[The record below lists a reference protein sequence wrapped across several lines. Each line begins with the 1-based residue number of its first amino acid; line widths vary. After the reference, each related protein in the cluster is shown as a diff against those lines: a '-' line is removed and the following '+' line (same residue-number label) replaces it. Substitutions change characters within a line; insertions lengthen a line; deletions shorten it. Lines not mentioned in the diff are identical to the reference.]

1 MADTLLLVADDQ
13 AALDD
18 LGAHFE
24 RHGYE
29 VLRESNR
36 EAAVLTFRARRP
48 ALVLLDIPPDPR
60 GLALFAQLRQENA
73 AVILLTRV
81 REAEHLSAEQRAR
94 TPIDRRYQAHTLSE
108 VERQHI
114 ERTLRHHGGNRTRAA
129 LELGI
134 SRATLINKIKV
145 YSLNL

>member
-36 EAAVLTFRARRP
+36 EAAVVTFRARRP
-48 ALVLLDIPPDPR
+48 ALVLLDIPPDPH

-81 REAEHLSAEQRAR
+81 REAEQR
-94 TPIDRRYQAHTLSE
+94 TPLDRRYHAHTLSE

-145 YSLNL
+145 YSLNI

>member
-13 AALDD
+13 RSLES

-29 VLRESNR
+29 VLRESGS
-36 EAAVLTFRARRP
+36 EAAVATFRERRP
-48 ALVLLDIPPDPR
+48 DVVLLDLPADAR
-60 GLALFAQLRQENA
+60 GLGLLAQLRQENA
-73 AVILLTRV
+73 SVILLARV
-81 REAEHLSAEQRAR
+81 REAPRA
-94 TPIDRRYQAHTLSE
+94 PLDRRHQAHTLSE

-134 SRATLINKIKV
+134 SRATLINKIKA